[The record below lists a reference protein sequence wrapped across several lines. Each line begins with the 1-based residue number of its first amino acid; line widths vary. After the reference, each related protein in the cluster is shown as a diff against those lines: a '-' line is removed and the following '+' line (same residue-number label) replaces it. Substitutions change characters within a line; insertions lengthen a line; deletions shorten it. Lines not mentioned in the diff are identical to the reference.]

1 VDYYGFMNKLH
12 QGEIDQ
18 KEFQTYGLQS
28 TKNLVKY
35 DVWDEVYSYYDRKW
49 LTRSYSLF
57 PSKIQLHMQNLQD
70 MWTTFTS
77 GKMWKF

>member
-1 VDYYGFMNKLH
+1 MALKMHVYQKIEIKEIRLVDYYGFMNKLH

-35 DVWDEVYSYYDRKW
+35 DVWDEVYSYYDRK
-49 LTRSYSLF
+49 
-57 PSKIQLHMQNLQD
+57 
-70 MWTTFTS
+70 
-77 GKMWKF
+77 